1 MTGTWRHVI
10 GVVLAVLLLLAGA
23 GCASGPSDGPQQS
36 IEQFY
41 QYLSDGNYRGAMSL
55 YSAEAREVLE
65 DPDTASDTGFAEWA
79 KLETKDGKVDKVTVV
94 PQEESGETSAA
105 VEYRVVYSDGSSVD
119 RKVTMTLED
128 GEWKLGL
135 IG

>member
-1 MTGTWRHVI
+1 MTGTWRRVT
-10 GVVLAVLLLLAGA
+10 GVVLPALLVLAGA

-41 QYLSDGNYRGAMSL
+41 QHLGDGNYGGAMSL
-55 YSAEAREVLE
+55 YSAEARKVLE
-65 DPDTASDTGFAEWA
+65 DPDMASDAGFAEWA
-79 KLETKDGKVDKVTVV
+79 KLETKDGEIDTIIVTQ
-94 PQEESGETSAA
+94 QEDQDETNASI
-105 VEYRVVYSDGSSVD
+105 EYRVVYSDGSTVD

-128 GEWKLGL
+128 GQWKLGL